1 MNDDF
6 ITESVVPYATAGKF
20 GRMLMSKKYFIPGY
34 NSGVEACKVDAVLTR
49 PMSPETLLIDT
60 EVAVD

>member
-1 MNDDF
+1 M
-6 ITESVVPYATAGKF
+6 VPYATAGKF